1 MMEYKYLIPPLAGAF
16 IGWLTNYIA
25 IKLLFRPHNPIKLF
39 GMNVQGIV
47 PKRRKEIARGI
58 AKTVEAELLSSTD
71 IADALEGMDWKSEI
85 EKGVRDIIDGRFR
98 HINKIP
104 IIGLV
109 SEEISDRVK
118 YIVAKDILIH
128 INAKKGDFAKK
139 FTEKVDVEEML
150 ASKIDALDL
159 KKFEGLLTDFVA
171 TELRHIEW
179 LGGVMGFLI
188 GVGQSAILYFMP

>member
-1 MMEYKYLIPPLAGAF
+1 MLEYKYLIPPVAGAF
-16 IGWLTNYIA
+16 IGWLTNWIA
-25 IKLLFRPHNPIKLF
+25 IKLLFRPHNPIKFF
-39 GMNVQGIV
+39 GLKVQGII
-47 PKRRKEIARGI
+47 PKRRKEIAKGI
-58 AKTVEAELLSSTD
+58 AKTIEAELLSSTD
-71 IADALEGMDWKSEI
+71 IAAALEGINWKSEV
-85 EKGVRDIIDGRFR
+85 EKGVKDIIDGRFR

-104 IIGLV
+104 VIGLL

-128 INAKKGDFAKK
+128 IDAKKGDFAKR
-139 FTEKVDVEEML
+139 FTENVDVEEML

-179 LGGVMGFLI
+179 LGGVMGFIIGLI
-188 GVGQSAILYFMP
+188 QSAILYLMP

>member
-1 MMEYKYLIPPLAGAF
+1 MEYKYLIPPVAGAF
-16 IGWLTNYIA
+16 IGWLTNWIA
-25 IKLLFRPHNPIKLF
+25 IKLLFRPHNPIKFF
-39 GMNVQGIV
+39 GMKVQGII
-47 PKRRKEIARGI
+47 PKRRKEIAKGI
-58 AKTVEAELLSSTD
+58 AKTIEAELLSSTD
-71 IADALEGMDWKSEI
+71 IAAALEGIDWKREV

-104 IIGLV
+104 VIGLV

-128 INAKKGDFAKK
+128 IDAKKGDFAKR
-139 FTEKVDVEEML
+139 FTENVDVEEML
-150 ASKIDALDL
+150 ASKIDGLDL

-179 LGGVMGFLI
+179 LGGVMGFIIGLI
-188 GVGQSAILYFMP
+188 QSAILYFVP